1 MSNSNI
7 RLFLVA
13 PNVSAQMGGEAIKAL
28 QIFEQLHV
36 LVGDVIQIAHARNKA
51 ELEKHRLADK
61 IQYLEDGWFDAFLW
75 HSVVLRAF
83 TTPWLSYR
91 GVKRAE
97 ALAATM
103 KDDKHVIIHQTE
115 PNSPVAARWT
125 SSRYKNVFG
134 PINGNIYY
142 PRAFRKFESIGTKVR
157 RLLHFP
163 LQMLNRFF
171 GRGISNADL
180 VLAAGG
186 DRTVRSLRA
195 AGVPL
200 SRIYETLDC
209 GIPSALGKM
218 GYTRSRASIGRF
230 IHFGRLVFHKGTYL
244 AIEAVAKS
252 SRAVTLDIVGR
263 GPELARC
270 KALAKELAVEDRV
283 RFLDWY
289 ENRDDLVASFQNYCG
304 MILPTIED
312 ANGIAVQ
319 EAMAVGLVPVCLD
332 WGGPQLLIED
342 GISGYL
348 VSPDRLDEIPT
359 RIARC
364 LNQLA
369 EDLDLVAAMSA
380 NAKARA
386 SAWNWTQLS
395 SDWVSRYS
403 TLESPSSTP
412 SQGRTLVSGSLESK

>member
-1 MSNSNI
+1 MSISNI

-28 QIFEQLHV
+28 QIFEQLHG
-36 LVGDVIQIAHARNKA
+36 LIGDVTQITHTRNRA
-51 ELEKHRLADK
+51 ELATHRLAAK
-61 IQYLEDGWFDAFLW
+61 VQYLEDDWVDLFLW
-75 HSVVLRAF
+75 RSVALRAF
-83 TTPWLSYR
+83 MNPWFSYR
-91 GVKRAE
+91 AVKRAE
-97 ALAATM
+97 ALAAMT

-115 PNSPVAARWT
+115 PNSPVATRWT
-125 SSRYKNVFG
+125 SARFKNVFG

-142 PRAFRKFESIGTKVR
+142 PRAFRKFETTGTRIR

-163 LQMLNRFF
+163 LQTVNRLFW
-171 GRGISNADL
+171 RGISNADM

-200 SRIYETLDC
+200 GRIYETLDC
-209 GIPSALGKM
+209 GIPNSLSEVA
-218 GYTRSRASIGRF
+218 YSPSRASIGRF

-252 SRAVTLDIVGR
+252 HRSVTLDIVGR
-263 GPELARC
+263 GPELDRC
-270 KALAKELAVEDRV
+270 KGLAKDLGVEDRV

-289 ENRDDLVASFQNYCG
+289 ENRDDLIASFQSYCG
-304 MILPTIED
+304 IILPSIED
-312 ANGIAVQ
+312 ANGIVVQ

-332 WGGPQLLIED
+332 WGGPQLLIDD

-348 VSPDRLDEIPT
+348 VSPDKLDEIPT
-359 RIARC
+359 RMARC
-364 LNQLA
+364 LNLLA
-369 EDLDLVAAMSA
+369 EDLNLATKMSA

-386 SAWNWTQLS
+386 SGWKWPQLA
-395 SDWVSRYS
+395 SDWVRCYS
-403 TLESPSSTP
+403 TLGAPTP
-412 SQGRTLVSGSLESK
+412 